1 MLTSLNELLHNAS
14 LANYAVG
21 AFNVYNLEGIK
32 AVLGAAEAEH
42 SPVILQLHPSAFH
55 FHGTALLTACLESAK
70 DSCIP
75 TLVHLDHATK
85 AADIEWA
92 LHHGITSIMAD
103 GSQGSSEDNLEF
115 TGRMASL
122 ARQYGA
128 ATEAELGRLSG
139 SEDGLSVPE
148 YKARLTDPYMAVN
161 FVEQTRVDALAV
173 CIGNVHGHYRGDPNL
188 DFDRLKCIQELVSVP
203 LVLHG
208 ASGLS
213 DTLVHRAIDL
223 GVRKFNVNT
232 EVRGAYL
239 AALRASLQME
249 RKPDLIEIMNGVV
262 QAMQAVVVSKLRLFR
277 SSGQAWRRSIHWKD
291 FP

>member
-1 MLTSLNELLHNAS
+1 MLTSLNELLRDAQAS
-14 LANYAVG
+14 NYAVG

-32 AVLGAAEAEH
+32 AVVTAAEAEQ

-55 FHGTALLTACLESAK
+55 FHGSSLLAACLESAK
-70 DSCIP
+70 SSRIP
-75 TLVHLDHATK
+75 ILVHLDHATK
-85 AADIEWA
+85 AVDIQWA
-92 LHHGITSIMAD
+92 LDRGIPSIMAD
-103 GSQGSSEDNLEF
+103 GSQGSPSENVDF

-122 ARQYGA
+122 ARQYGVA
-128 ATEAELGRLSG
+128 IEAELGRLSG

-148 YKARLTDPYMAVN
+148 YEARLTDPHVAVD

-173 CIGNVHGHYRGDPNL
+173 CIGNVHGHYPGELRL
-188 DFDRLKCIQELVSVP
+188 DFDRLESIHNLVSVP

-213 DTLVHRAIDL
+213 EALIHRAIDS

-232 EVRGAYL
+232 EVREAYL
-239 AALRASLQME
+239 AALQASLQ
-249 RKPDLIEIMNGVV
+249 KGKKTDLIDVMQDAI

-277 SSGQAWRRSIHWKD
+277 SNGRA
-291 FP
+291 